1 VTRNIGQ
8 HLRLAVGVRARC
20 KLFRVQASIFM
31 RRDTIFY
38 QLFLQSPTLLFD
50 LIPNRPENASEYV
63 FDSIEVKETSFRI
76 DGVFLPPD
84 RSSIIYFAEVQF
96 QLDELLYERMLSEIS
111 IFAYRHRQRFFDWQA
126 VVIYPSRSVEQS
138 KRELVREF
146 LASGRIVRVYLDEL
160 GTGAELPIGLGLMVL
175 TTLEGEAAKTE
186 AKRLIAV
193 AQGSK
198 AIIEIV
204 STIIVY
210 KFINLTRD
218 EVDAM
223 LEITLQQTRVYQD
236 AKAEGELIGE
246 ARGEAKVIMRQLN
259 RRLGSV
265 PVPVSDQIQQ
275 LTIPRLEDLGEALLD
290 FTGLEDLEGWL
301 SRNSQ

>member
-1 VTRNIGQ
+1 
-8 HLRLAVGVRARC
+8 
-20 KLFRVQASIFM
+20 M

-38 QLFLQSPTLLFD
+38 QLFRQSPTLLFD
-50 LIPNRPENASEYV
+50 LIDRPPADAERYV
-63 FDSIEVKETSFRI
+63 FESIEVKETSFRI
-76 DGVFLPPD
+76 DGVFIPPD
-84 RSSIIYFAEVQF
+84 QLGLIYFCEVQF

-111 IFAYRHRQRFFDWQA
+111 IYAYRHREQFFDWQA
-126 VVIYPSRSVEQS
+126 VVIYPSRNVEQY
-138 KRELVREF
+138 RLELVREF
-146 LASGRIVRVYLDEL
+146 LVSGRIVPVYLDEL
-160 GTGAELPIGLGLMVL
+160 GTSEELPIRLGLMVL
-175 TTLEGEAAKTE
+175 TTLEGESAKTE
-186 AKRLIAV
+186 AKRLIAM

-210 KFINLTRD
+210 KFTNLTRD

-246 ARGEAKVIMRQLN
+246 ARGEARVIMRQLN

-265 PVPVSDQIQQ
+265 PASVSDQIQQ
-275 LTIPRLEDLGEALLD
+275 LTIPQLEDLGEALLD
-290 FTGLEDLEGWL
+290 FASLADVEGWL
-301 SRNSQ
+301 SQNSQ

>member
-1 VTRNIGQ
+1 
-8 HLRLAVGVRARC
+8 
-20 KLFRVQASIFM
+20 M

-50 LIPNRPENASEYV
+50 LIPARPENADEYV

-76 DGVFLPPD
+76 DGVFIPPD
-84 RSSIIYFAEVQF
+84 RFGIIYFCEVQF
-96 QLDELLYERMLSEIS
+96 QLDELLYERILSEIS
-111 IFAYRHRQRFFDWQA
+111 IYAYRHRDLFFDWQA

-138 KRELVREF
+138 RLELVREF
-146 LASGRIVRVYLDEL
+146 LASGRIMPIYLDEL
-160 GTGAELPIGLGLMVL
+160 GTSTELPIGLGLMVL
-175 TTLEGEAAKTE
+175 TTLEGDAAKTE
-186 AKRLIAV
+186 ARRLIAL
-193 AQGSK
+193 AEGSR

-210 KFINLTRD
+210 KFTNLTRD

-246 ARGEAKVIMRQLN
+246 AKGEARMILRLLN

-265 PVPVSDQIQQ
+265 PDRLSAQIQQ
-275 LTIPRLEDLGEALLD
+275 LTVPQLEDFGEALLD
-290 FTGLEDLEGWL
+290 LTNLAEVEMWL
-301 SRNSQ
+301 ARHSS